1 MMSHKV
7 GGDRSGHF
15 LQASVTLGSRVI
27 KPWEVF
33 DPISLLQMMPKDA
46 ILSSCWTVRICI
58 RVLFLIVSEEVVQV
72 STGESQT
79 SYIKTTVERQGPCR
93 NVNKTLKSRS
103 KQRPSIEI
111 SSNVCMNVQTQIA
124 SVPSADECL
133 LLLWWPAVPQFTC
146 LTLKHRSWTPT
157 VPQEKLRHNQEDD
170 AKELSF
176 WKIASWFNIIPV
188 SLRLW

>member
-1 MMSHKV
+1 
-7 GGDRSGHF
+7 
-15 LQASVTLGSRVI
+15 
-27 KPWEVF
+27 
-33 DPISLLQMMPKDA
+33 
-46 ILSSCWTVRICI
+46 
-58 RVLFLIVSEEVVQV
+58 VLFLIVSEEVVQV

-133 LLLWWPAVPQFTC
+133 LLL
-146 LTLKHRSWTPT
+146 
-157 VPQEKLRHNQEDD
+157 
-170 AKELSF
+170 
-176 WKIASWFNIIPV
+176 
-188 SLRLW
+188 